1 GRRANTQHA
10 CPYALT
16 GERAL
21 IGTSGTAKSLWQVA
35 QAQWGAR
42 ELDRDSLARIHASLL
57 DAGHVDTVQLA
68 GLRPERRPVLAGGL
82 AVMMAAFDELG
93 IDSMR
98 YCGGALR
105 QGVLYDLLGRS
116 EGRDTRAITVE
127 QMLARYGVDRQHAR
141 RVRDTALALF
151 DQ

>member
-21 IGTSGTAKSLWQVA
+21 IGTTGSAMSLWQLA
-35 QAQWGAR
+35 QAQWGAS

-82 AVMMAAFDELG
+82 AVVMAALDERG
-93 IDSMR
+93 VGSAR
-98 YCGGALR
+98 HRGGA
-105 QGVLYDLLGRS
+105 V
-116 EGRDTRAITVE
+116 RA
-127 QMLARYGVDRQHAR
+127 GGPC
-141 RVRDTALALF
+141 ALAGR
-151 DQ
+151 